1 MYIGGSVIYEM
12 SEKNLIFW
20 RYVFM
25 MYVLKGL
32 ALAGIVLTVILLLKK
47 TKELKSSTEKDPITG
62 MTGQELWAFG
72 MKHVVVTSIIG
83 FVANFLDTLGIGS
96 FAPSSAAFKMTK
108 SVDDSLVPGTLNV
121 GDTIPVCVEAFLFIG
136 IVEMD
141 ILTLVLMLV
150 AAVLGSLV
158 SASIVTKFDRKKVRY
173 TLFVG
178 LFLLATVIL
187 MKVFSFGPFGTV
199 GTALGL
205 RGIKLVIA
213 VVLNFVLGALMSI
226 GVGLYAPCMAMV
238 LALGMDAGCAFPAMM
253 GSCAFLMAFG
263 NGPKFIKEA
272 KIDIVATWTQA
283 IAGSVGVFV
292 AYYLVKSL
300 PLETLTKVI
309 VVVVYFTAFLY
320 LKDAIKKGSAA

>member
-1 MYIGGSVIYEM
+1 
-12 SEKNLIFW
+12 
-20 RYVFM
+20 M

-32 ALAGIVLTVILLLKK
+32 SLLGIVLTAFLLVKK
-47 TKELKSSTEKDPITG
+47 TKEMKASTEKDPVTG

-72 MKHVVVTSIIG
+72 MKHVVVTAIIG

-96 FAPSSAAFKMTK
+96 FAPTSAAFKMTK

-121 GDTIPVCVEAFLFIG
+121 GDTIPVCVEAFLFFG
-136 IVEMD
+136 LVDMD
-141 ILTLVLMLV
+141 ILTLILMLV

-187 MKVFSFGPFGTV
+187 MKVFAIGPFGTV

-205 RGIKLVIA
+205 SGVKLVIA
-213 VVLNFVLGALMSI
+213 VVGNFVLGALMSI

-238 LALGMDAGCAFPAMM
+238 LALGMDANCAFPAMM

-300 PLETLTKVI
+300 PLATLTKVI

>member
-1 MYIGGSVIYEM
+1 MAMWI
-12 SEKNLIFW
+12 
-20 RYVFM
+20 
-25 MYVLKGL
+25 LKGL
-32 ALAGIVLTVILLLKK
+32 SLAGIVLTVILLILK
-47 TKELKSSTEKDPITG
+47 TKEIKNSTEKDAVTG
-62 MTGQELWAFG
+62 MTGEELWQFG

-96 FAPSSAAFKMTK
+96 FAPTSAAFKMTK

-121 GDTIPVCVEAFLFIG
+121 GDTVPVCVEAFLFFG

-187 MKVFSFGPFGTV
+187 MKVFAVGPFGTV
-199 GTALGL
+199 GTATAL
-205 RGIKLVIA
+205 RGVKLVIA
-213 VVLNFVLGALMSI
+213 VVMNFVLGALMSI

-238 LALGMDAGCAFPAMM
+238 LALGMDANCAFPAMM

-292 AYYLVKSL
+292 AYYLVKSM
-300 PLETLTKVI
+300 PLDVLTKVI